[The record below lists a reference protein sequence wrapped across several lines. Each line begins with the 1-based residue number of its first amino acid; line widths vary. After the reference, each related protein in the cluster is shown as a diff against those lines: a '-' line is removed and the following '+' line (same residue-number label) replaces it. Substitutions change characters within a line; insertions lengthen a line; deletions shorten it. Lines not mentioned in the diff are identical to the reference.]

1 MKATAPEPTTPCG
14 STTNSSASSKRDPGE
29 RVRRTL
35 RLSPRTNMMVEEL
48 AAARGID
55 VNATIAVAIAED
67 YFRLFGPTRE

>member
-1 MKATAPEPTTPCG
+1 
-14 STTNSSASSKRDPGE
+14 
-29 RVRRTL
+29 
-35 RLSPRTNMMVEEL
+35 MMVEEL